1 MIPLAASLN
10 AASPS
15 LNQMEDGIIIYVTYR
30 LARTVV
36 VIQAGAEPVAG
47 RAPVQ
52 LIARRPTLQTD
63 R

>member
-1 MIPLAASLN
+1 MKVFRVKFVN

-15 LNQMEDGIIIYVTYR
+15 LNQMEDGIYVTVR

-36 VIQAGAEPVAG
+36 VIQAGAEPVSG
-47 RAPVQ
+47 SAPVQ

-63 R
+63 S

>member
-1 MIPLAASLN
+1 MKFVN

-15 LNQMEDGIIIYVTYR
+15 LSQMEDGIYVR

-36 VIQAGAEPVAG
+36 VIQAGAEPVVG

-63 R
+63 S